1 MSGSTALIVIL
12 LAIVLSVI
20 IGTKTRTNVGI
31 VALGFAFLIGILAN
45 GMNANTVI
53 ALWPTRTFFLMSI
66 VTIFYGYLTVNG
78 TLKGISDRVIY
89 ASRNIPWALPL
100 VLYLVGYIIAAT
112 GASVDALL
120 IFMSAMAFGLAK
132 EAGFSP
138 ILAAMSTYFG
148 CVAGSQ
154 YPWGAGY
161 ATYKGI
167 VANTFDD
174 AMASHIVL
182 SNLLVL
188 FIIYTVYYVA
198 TFVLVKGY
206 KVKPGVEFHKP
217 EPFTQVQ
224 KKSLILVSIVM
235 LLIIVPSLFKT
246 FIGGAFWVKVVTI
259 CDIQV
264 LSVIGIIF
272 CNILKLGDGR
282 AVLKNVVPWET
293 IFMICGM
300 SALIGL
306 AANMGVID
314 FIGSW
319 IGENVSA
326 GLICGLLTLASA
338 LLSFVTNGPGVIF
351 PMFTPMLPAIA
362 EASGANPVAMCIAV
376 LCGTCSTGLSP
387 FSGGGSLALTGC
399 KDEAVRN
406 KLVGQQFLNALGVMA
421 LAVVLG
427 FIGFFNIFG

>member
-1 MSGSTALIVIL
+1 MTGSTALILIL
-12 LAIVLSVI
+12 VAIVLSVI
-20 IGTKTRTNVGI
+20 IGTKTKTNVGI
-31 VALGFAFLIGILAN
+31 VALVFAFLIGILGN
-45 GMNANTVI
+45 GMNANQLI

-89 ASRNIPWALPL
+89 ASRNIPWALPI

-112 GASVDALL
+112 GAAIDALL
-120 IFMSAMAFGLAK
+120 IFMSAVAFGLAK
-132 EAGFSP
+132 EAGFAP
-138 ILAAMSTYFG
+138 ILASMATYFG

-154 YPWGAGY
+154 YPWGAGF

-174 AMASHIVL
+174 SMARHIVL

-188 FIIYTVYYVA
+188 FIIYTVYYLV

-206 KVKPGVEFHKP
+206 KIKPGVQFTKP
-217 EPFTQVQ
+217 EPFTSVQ
-224 KKSLILVSIVM
+224 KKSLALVACVM
-235 LLIIVPSLFKT
+235 ILIIVPSILKT
-246 FIGGAFWVKVVTI
+246 VTHAPIWGKVTTI

-264 LSVIGIIF
+264 LSVIGIVL
-272 CNILKLGDGR
+272 CQVLKLGDGR
-282 AVLKNVVPWET
+282 NVLKNVVPWEV
-293 IFMICGM
+293 IFMVCGM
-300 SALIGL
+300 SVLIGL
-306 AANMGVID
+306 AGSMGVID

-351 PMFTPMLPAIA
+351 PMFVPMIPAIA
-362 EASGANPVAMCIAV
+362 QASGASPVAMCIAV

-387 FSGGGSLALTGC
+387 FSGGGSLSLTGC
-399 KDEAVRN
+399 KDESVRT
-406 KLVGQQFLNALGVMA
+406 KLVGQQFLNALGVMIF
-421 LAVVLG
+421 AVILG

>member
-1 MSGSTALIVIL
+1 MTGSTALIVIL
-12 LAIVLSVI
+12 AAIVLSVI
-20 IGTKTRTNVGI
+20 IGTKTKTNVGI
-31 VALGFAFLIGILAN
+31 VALVFAFFIGILAC
-45 GMNANTVI
+45 GMKANDVVT
-53 ALWPTRTFFLMSI
+53 LWPTRTFFLMSI

-89 ASRNIPWALPL
+89 ASRSIPWALPL

-120 IFMSAMAFGLAK
+120 IFMSAVAFGLAK

-138 ILAAMSTYFG
+138 VLAVMATYFG
-148 CVAGSQ
+148 CIAGSQ
-154 YPWGAGY
+154 YPWGAGF

-167 VANTFDD
+167 VAQTFDND
-174 AMASHIVL
+174 VAQHIVL

-188 FIIYTVYYVA
+188 FIIYTVYYLI
-198 TFVLVKGY
+198 TFFVVKGY
-206 KVKPGVEFHKP
+206 KVKEGITFTKP
-217 EPFTQVQ
+217 EPFTDVQ
-224 KKSLILVSIVM
+224 KKSLALVAVVM
-235 LLIIVPSLFKT
+235 LLIIVPSLLKT
-246 FIGGAFWVKVVTI
+246 ITGAAIWGKIVTI

-264 LSVIGIIF
+264 LSVLGIVF

-282 AVLKNVVPWET
+282 SVLKNVVPWET
-293 IFMICGM
+293 IFMVCGM
-300 SALIGL
+300 SSLISL
-306 AANMGVID
+306 AAKMGVID
-314 FIGSW
+314 FIGGW

-351 PMFTPMLPAIA
+351 PMFVPMLPAIA
-362 EASGANPVAMCIAV
+362 AASGANPTAMCIAV

-399 KDEAVRN
+399 KDEEIRSKLVRN
-406 KLVGQQFLNALGVMA
+406 QFLNALGVMA

-427 FIGFFNIFG
+427 FVGFFNIF